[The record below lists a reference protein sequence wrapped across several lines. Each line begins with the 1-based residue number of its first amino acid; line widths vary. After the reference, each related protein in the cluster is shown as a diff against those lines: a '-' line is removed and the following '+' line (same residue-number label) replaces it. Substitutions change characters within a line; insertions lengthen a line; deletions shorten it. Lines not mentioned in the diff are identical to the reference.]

1 MKIVAMGRALPQ
13 YVLDNQ
19 ELSGMVETNDEWIT
33 TRTGI
38 CQRHIAKG
46 ETVVALASQAA
57 RQALAQS
64 GVPLESIG
72 VVIVCTFTP
81 DTATPSM
88 ACMVQ
93 KELGLPQTV
102 LAFDLNAAC
111 SGFVYGLAVAEALMD
126 RQGCHA
132 LVIGA
137 ELLSRLVDYTDRS
150 TCILFGDGAGAAV
163 VSPAGSRTVTDFGA
177 DGNAELLSGGGYNIN
192 GGREPLRMNGRE
204 VFRFAV
210 STVPGSIRRVV
221 EQAGCTLEEVDHFVL
236 HQANHRITEGVAR
249 HLGVNLDRFYENI
262 AHTGNTSAASIPLAL
277 WEMQEKDLL
286 HPGDRLVL
294 AGFGGGLTWGAMLLN
309 W

>member
-132 LVIGA
+132 LVIGG

-177 DGNAELLSGGGYNIN
+177 DGNAELLCCKHSTWFYPPGGGT
-192 GGREPLRMNGRE
+192 GRM
-204 VFRFAV
+204 
-210 STVPGSIRRVV
+210 
-221 EQAGCTLEEVDHFVL
+221 
-236 HQANHRITEGVAR
+236 
-249 HLGVNLDRFYENI
+249 HLGGSGPLC
-262 AHTGNTSAASIPLAL
+262 AASGQPP
-277 WEMQEKDLL
+277 
-286 HPGDRLVL
+286 HYR
-294 AGFGGGLTWGAMLLN
+294 GGGPAPGCKSG
-309 W
+309 